1 MKKSV
6 LAINHRNAYIY
17 RIIIDKNSTTKGKNC
32 IIVCD
37 KIKSESN
44 GYKASEV
51 SLTLTFKH
59 TKYAAYI
66 GYITQ
71 AIVNNLATL
80 LFVSFQKEFALSLD
94 KISMLITVNFAVQII
109 TDIVAAKTT
118 DKIGYRASCVIAHIA
133 AVIGLLGYAFLPF
146 VIAPFIGLIISSA
159 VCAVGGGLTEVVIS
173 PVIEALPGDEKTSA
187 MSMLHSFYCWGLVLV
202 VIVSTVYFNA
212 AGIENWRFLPI
223 IWALIPLF
231 NIFLFMKVPIRELC
245 ENTTP
250 VPIKKL
256 FTVKIFWLFLMLMIC
271 AGASEL
277 AMSQWASLFA
287 EEGLGVNKT
296 LGDLL
301 GPCAFAVLM
310 GLSRTFF
317 GIFGSR
323 INLKKFIFTSGV
335 LCVISYFIAVFAPHP
350 IISLIGCALC
360 GLSVG
365 IMWPGIY
372 SLAAKY
378 YPEGGTAMFAI
389 LALAG
394 DIGCLSGPT
403 ITGMV
408 ANSQNSMKAGLF
420 SAAAFPII
428 LLIGL
433 LLLKGKNV
441 K

>member
-1 MKKSV
+1 M
-6 LAINHRNAYIY
+6 
-17 RIIIDKNSTTKGKNC
+17 TF
-32 IIVCD
+32 
-37 KIKSESN
+37 
-44 GYKASEV
+44 
-51 SLTLTFKH
+51 TFKH

-71 AIVNNLATL
+71 AIVNNLSTL
-80 LFVSFQKEFALSLD
+80 LFVSFQKEFSLSLD
-94 KISMLITVNFAVQII
+94 KISLLITVNFAVQII
-109 TDIVAAKTT
+109 TDLAAAKGV
-118 DKIGYRASCVIAHIA
+118 DKIGYRSACIAAHIA

-146 VIAPFIGLIISSA
+146 VISPFLGLMISSA

-173 PVIEALPGDEKTSA
+173 PVVEALPGDEKTSA
-187 MSMLHSFYCWGLVLV
+187 MSMLHSFYCWGQVLV
-202 VIVSTVYFNA
+202 VIASTVYFNA

-223 IWALIPLF
+223 IWAFVPLI

-245 ENTTP
+245 EDTVP
-250 VPIKKL
+250 VPLKKL
-256 FTVKIFWLFLMLMIC
+256 FTVKIFWLFLVLMIC

-317 GIFGSR
+317 GFFGSK
-323 INLKKFIFTSGV
+323 INLKKFIFASGI
-335 LCVISYFIAVFAPHP
+335 LCVFSYLVAVFSPLP
-350 IISLIGCALC
+350 IISLLGCALC

-365 IMWPGIY
+365 IMWPGTY

-394 DIGCLSGPT
+394 DVGCLSGPT

-408 ANSQNSMKAGLF
+408 ANSQNNMKAGLF

-428 LLIGL
+428 LLVGIL
-433 LLLKGKNV
+433 LLRGKKV

>member
-1 MKKSV
+1 M
-6 LAINHRNAYIY
+6 
-17 RIIIDKNSTTKGKNC
+17 TF
-32 IIVCD
+32 
-37 KIKSESN
+37 
-44 GYKASEV
+44 
-51 SLTLTFKH
+51 TFKH

-71 AIVNNLATL
+71 AIVNNLSTL
-80 LFVSFQKEFALSLD
+80 LFVSFQKEFSLSLD
-94 KISMLITVNFAVQII
+94 KISLLITVNFAVQII
-109 TDIVAAKTT
+109 TDLAAAKGV
-118 DKIGYRASCVIAHIA
+118 DKIGYRSACIAAHIA

-146 VIAPFIGLIISSA
+146 VISPFLGLMISSA

-173 PVIEALPGDEKTSA
+173 PVVEALPGDEKTSA
-187 MSMLHSFYCWGLVLV
+187 MSMLHSFYCWGQVLV
-202 VIVSTVYFNA
+202 VIASTVYFNA

-223 IWALIPLF
+223 IWAFVPLI

-245 ENTTP
+245 EDTVP
-250 VPIKKL
+250 VPLKKL
-256 FTVKIFWLFLMLMIC
+256 FTVKIFWLFLVLMIC

-287 EEGLGVNKT
+287 EEGLRVNKT
-296 LGDLL
+296 LGDML

-317 GIFGSR
+317 GFFGSK
-323 INLKKFIFTSGV
+323 INLKKFIFASGI
-335 LCVISYFIAVFAPHP
+335 LCVFSYLVAVFSPLP
-350 IISLIGCALC
+350 IISLLGCALC

-365 IMWPGIY
+365 IMWPGTY

-394 DIGCLSGPT
+394 DVGCLSGPT

-428 LLIGL
+428 LLVGIL
-433 LLLKGKNV
+433 LLRGKKV

>member
-1 MKKSV
+1 M
-6 LAINHRNAYIY
+6 
-17 RIIIDKNSTTKGKNC
+17 TF
-32 IIVCD
+32 
-37 KIKSESN
+37 
-44 GYKASEV
+44 
-51 SLTLTFKH
+51 TFKH

-71 AIVNNLATL
+71 AIVNNLSTL
-80 LFVSFQKEFALSLD
+80 LFVSFQKEFSLSLD
-94 KISMLITVNFAVQII
+94 KISLLITVNFAVQII
-109 TDIVAAKTT
+109 TDLAAAKGV
-118 DKIGYRASCVIAHIA
+118 DKIGYRSACIAAHIA

-146 VIAPFIGLIISSA
+146 VISPFLGLMISSA

-173 PVIEALPGDEKTSA
+173 PVVEALPGDEKTSA
-187 MSMLHSFYCWGLVLV
+187 MSMLHSFYCWGQVLV
-202 VIVSTVYFNA
+202 VIASTVYFNA

-223 IWALIPLF
+223 IWAFVPLI

-245 ENTTP
+245 EDTVP
-250 VPIKKL
+250 VPLKKL
-256 FTVKIFWLFLMLMIC
+256 FTVKIFWLFLVLMIC

-287 EEGLGVNKT
+287 EEGLRVNKT
-296 LGDLL
+296 LGDML

-317 GIFGSR
+317 GFFGSK
-323 INLKKFIFTSGV
+323 INLKKFIFASGI
-335 LCVISYFIAVFAPHP
+335 LCVFSYLVAVFSPLP
-350 IISLIGCALC
+350 IISLLGCALC

-365 IMWPGIY
+365 IMWPGTY

-394 DIGCLSGPT
+394 DVGCLSGPT

-420 SAAAFPII
+420 SAVAFPII
-428 LLIGL
+428 LLVGIL
-433 LLLKGKNV
+433 LLRGKKV